1 MAKPSWTAKGTWWI
15 IGTAKIQ
22 GRTEPYIP
30 REEERPPRMTDGG
43 GKTLGTILPFPLPL
57 SLFSP
62 LLFFYPEYEK
72 LWIKPKGLGGG
83 YKRPPRVL

>member
-1 MAKPSWTAKGTWWI
+1 
-15 IGTAKIQ
+15 
-22 GRTEPYIP
+22 
-30 REEERPPRMTDGG
+30 MTDGGG
-43 GKTLGTILPFPLPL
+43 GKTLGPILPFPLLL

-72 LWIKPKGLGGG
+72 LWMKPKGLGGG

>member
-1 MAKPSWTAKGTWWI
+1 
-15 IGTAKIQ
+15 
-22 GRTEPYIP
+22 
-30 REEERPPRMTDGG
+30 MTDGGGGNGG
-43 GKTLGTILPFPLPL
+43 GKTLGPILPFPLLL

-72 LWIKPKGLGGG
+72 LWTKPKGLRGG